1 MKPKPAATG
10 KSKFSAQ
17 ERSLLITLPWLAGA
31 AVSECDKVGGI
42 RATAREMEVLGKA
55 VAAAF
60 TGYQIR
66 TEENL
71 STEPATFDFEQA
83 EAQLFQ
89 TCPQVLALLE
99 QKDTA
104 ANIDHYKTVV
114 LEVAH
119 AVAAAYGSGFLG
131 RGEKVS
137 QAESALLDKI
147 AQALKA
153 THLLEAVK
161 KNADVGK
168 LK

>member
-17 ERSLLITLPWLAGA
+17 ERAMMITLPWLAGA

-42 RATAREMEVLGKA
+42 RATAREMEVLSKA

-60 TGYQIR
+60 TAYQLK
-66 TEENL
+66 TDENL
-71 STEPATFDFEQA
+71 SAEPSTFDFEQA
-83 EAQLFQ
+83 EAQFFQ
-89 TCPQVLALLE
+89 SCPQVLAMLE
-99 QKDTA
+99 PKDTA
-104 ANIDHYKTVV
+104 ANVDHYKTVV
-114 LEVAH
+114 LEVAY
-119 AVAAAYGSGFLG
+119 AVAAAYGAGFLG

-147 AQALKA
+147 AQALKG
-153 THLLEAVK
+153 THLLDAVK
-161 KNADVGK
+161 KNAEVGK